1 MRKALLFSLL
11 FLPMLAQAQ
20 ARIAIIIDDIG
31 YHRLRGEVIAR
42 LPGAITYAVIPQTPH
57 GPALASLAQ
66 DNGKEVILH
75 MPMATDGFSAL
86 DAGGL
91 HKEMSADDFATT
103 IDAAVRRIPQATGMN
118 NHMGGALTAD
128 ETAMNQLM
136 TRLGEHGLFFVDSR
150 TTPLSVAAKKARQ
163 HGLGHAGRD
172 IFLDNKR
179 DLASINTQFNR
190 AISIAR
196 RRGHAIVIGHP
207 YPETIE
213 YLENILPLL
222 ELADIELVPVS
233 KLLSHPHNHR
243 QLATAKEKP
252 DQTDPAL

>member
-1 MRKALLFSLL
+1 MLKALLFSLL
-11 FLPMLAQAQ
+11 LVPALAQAQ

-31 YHRLRGEVIAR
+31 YHRLRGEAVAE

-57 GPALASLAQ
+57 GPALARLAR
-66 DNGKEVILH
+66 DNGKEIILH
-75 MPMATDGFSAL
+75 MPMATDGFTAL

-91 HKEMSADDFATT
+91 HQDMSEDDFFAT
-103 IDAAVRRIPQATGMN
+103 IDEAVQRIPQAIGMN
-118 NHMGGALTAD
+118 NHMGGVLTAD

-136 TRLGEHGLFFVDSR
+136 AGLGKHGLFFVDSR
-150 TTPLSVAAKKARQ
+150 TTPLSVAGKKARQ
-163 HGLGHAGRD
+163 HGLAHAGRD
-172 IFLDNKR
+172 IFLDNQR
-179 DLASINTQFNR
+179 DLAAINTQFNR

-213 YLENILPLL
+213 YLQNILPLL
-222 ELADIELVPVS
+222 EVAGIQLVPVS
-233 KLLSHPHNHR
+233 QLLNHP
-243 QLATAKEKP
+243 QIAKAKEKP